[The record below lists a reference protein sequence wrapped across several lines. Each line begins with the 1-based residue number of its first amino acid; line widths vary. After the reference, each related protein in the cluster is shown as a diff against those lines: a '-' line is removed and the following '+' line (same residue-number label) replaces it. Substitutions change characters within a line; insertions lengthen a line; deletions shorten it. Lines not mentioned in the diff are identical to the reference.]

1 MADFGLK
8 VSKDGYDVNTATATQ
23 LAYSS
28 KWSNFKIK
36 EVLTGTITLTG
47 VQTGGTT
54 TVANTLNYSP
64 IYFPFVKSST
74 IGTKY
79 RPALMGGTVTMPDDT
94 NWAGV
99 TVRYRPGTNDFY
111 LTIAHIG
118 SGTRTFTFKIV
129 LFVDKFTG
137 SGSSIASIKDY
148 GLKVSKAGFDAG
160 TTVDHNLSMTSKFA
174 NLTVAAAGTSSV
186 TNTGTVS
193 HSLGYVPIFLVFF
206 NPTGDATDGS
216 KYFPVPTSGFW
227 NSTTEHIE
235 AYADS
240 TTLYFVTGDPSHA
253 NTFRYLI
260 FNERLE

>member
-1 MADFGLK
+1 MADYGFK
-8 VSKDGYDVNTATATQ
+8 VSKEGYDVNTATATQ

-47 VQTGGTT
+47 VQNGGTT
-54 TVANTLNYSP
+54 TVANTLSYSP
-64 IYFPFVKSST
+64 IYFPYVKSST
-74 IGTKY
+74 IGAKY

-94 NWAGV
+94 NWVGV
-99 TVRYRPGTNDFY
+99 TVRYRPSNNDFY
-111 LTIAHIG
+111 LTVAHIG

-137 SGSSIASIKDY
+137 TGSSIASIKDY
-148 GLKVSKAGFDAG
+148 GAKVSKTGFDVSS
-160 TTVDHNLSMTSKFA
+160 VDHNMSMTSKFA
-174 NLTVAAAGTSSV
+174 NLTVAASGTQSV
-186 TNTGTVS
+186 TNTGSVS

-216 KYFPVPTSGFW
+216 KYFPVPTSGLW
-227 NSTTEHIE
+227 NSASEHIE

-240 TTLYFVTGDPSHA
+240 STLYFVTGDPTNP